1 MSSMERA
8 PEPTMEEILASIRR
22 IISDDNSSATERG
35 ATSASVQNEARP
47 DVADAEADT
56 RIIDDIARVLSGGAP
71 GSTGDDDVL
80 DLTKELGPAD
90 AAMDEEPL
98 ETPTDLDIAAEAPQ
112 PPSYTSGTFAT
123 DERPLE
129 APADLDIA
137 AEAPQPPSYT
147 SGTFASSV
155 YASETYTSET
165 YASGVEAEPDAGTPE
180 PMSAL
185 DAAIAALRAGITP
198 MAEPAPAPEPSELVL
213 SDVEVAAE
221 VAEPTAED
229 QAFWPPSQ
237 SSWAKNGEAT
247 SEPTPPRVNGG
258 SSHEPHYNAGF
269 SGATLQDSVKATLRP
284 LLRQWIDAHMSRVL
298 EAALR
303 DELKDADEDM
313 SRLLTAALRDE
324 LEDNETRR
332 RSS

>member
-1 MSSMERA
+1 
-8 PEPTMEEILASIRR
+8 
-22 IISDDNSSATERG
+22 
-35 ATSASVQNEARP
+35 
-47 DVADAEADT
+47 
-56 RIIDDIARVLSGGAP
+56 
-71 GSTGDDDVL
+71 
-80 DLTKELGPAD
+80 
-90 AAMDEEPL
+90 
-98 ETPTDLDIAAEAPQ
+98 
-112 PPSYTSGTFAT
+112 
-123 DERPLE
+123 
-129 APADLDIA
+129 
-137 AEAPQPPSYT
+137 
-147 SGTFASSV
+147 
-155 YASETYTSET
+155 
-165 YASGVEAEPDAGTPE
+165 
-180 PMSAL
+180 MSAL

-213 SDVEVAAE
+213 SDVEVAAGGGRG
-221 VAEPTAED
+221 AYGRRSGLR
-229 QAFWPPSQ
+229 PPSQ

>member
-1 MSSMERA
+1 
-8 PEPTMEEILASIRR
+8 
-22 IISDDNSSATERG
+22 
-35 ATSASVQNEARP
+35 
-47 DVADAEADT
+47 
-56 RIIDDIARVLSGGAP
+56 
-71 GSTGDDDVL
+71 
-80 DLTKELGPAD
+80 
-90 AAMDEEPL
+90 
-98 ETPTDLDIAAEAPQ
+98 
-112 PPSYTSGTFAT
+112 
-123 DERPLE
+123 
-129 APADLDIA
+129 
-137 AEAPQPPSYT
+137 
-147 SGTFASSV
+147 
-155 YASETYTSET
+155 
-165 YASGVEAEPDAGTPE
+165 
-180 PMSAL
+180 
-185 DAAIAALRAGITP
+185 
-198 MAEPAPAPEPSELVL
+198 
-213 SDVEVAAE
+213 
-221 VAEPTAED
+221 VAEPTTED

>member
-90 AAMDEEPL
+90 AAMDEGPL
-98 ETPTDLDIAAEAPQ
+98 ET
-112 PPSYTSGTFAT
+112 
-123 DERPLE
+123 
-129 APADLDIA
+129 PADLDIA

-147 SGTFASSV
+147 SGTFATSV

-258 SSHEPHYNAGF
+258 SSHEPHYNVGF

>member
-35 ATSASVQNEARP
+35 ATSVSVQNEVRP

-71 GSTGDDDVL
+71 GSTGDDDIL

-90 AAMDEEPL
+90 AAMDEGPL

-112 PPSYTSGTFAT
+112 PPSYTSGAFAT
-123 DERPLE
+123 
-129 APADLDIA
+129 
-137 AEAPQPPSYT
+137 
-147 SGTFASSV
+147 SV
-155 YASETYTSET
+155 YASDT
-165 YASGVEAEPDAGTPE
+165 YASGIEADPEAGTPE

-198 MAEPAPAPEPSELVL
+198 MAEPAPEPSELLV
-213 SDVEVAAE
+213 SDVEVEAIIQEPVAE
-221 VAEPTAED
+221 VAEPAAED

-237 SSWAKNGEAT
+237 PSWAKNGEAT

-258 SSHEPHYNAGF
+258 SSHEPHYTAGF
-269 SGATLQDSVKATLRP
+269 SGETLQDSVKATLRP

-324 LEDNETRR
+324 LEDDETRR